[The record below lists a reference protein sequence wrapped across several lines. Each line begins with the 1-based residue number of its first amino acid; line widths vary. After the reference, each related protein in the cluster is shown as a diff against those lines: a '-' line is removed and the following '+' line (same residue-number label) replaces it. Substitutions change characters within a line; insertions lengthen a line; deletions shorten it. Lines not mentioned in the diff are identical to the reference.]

1 MTFDDDASSIL
12 LKRHDGSDRAE
23 MVCLAV
29 AAVRIAVNVD
39 DFSGLCRS
47 VMGSVVNAAIRR
59 LAFMRVL
66 QFITNSYRQ
75 QQPPPFPP
83 QPEFFLLATLST
95 VASCA
100 G

>member
-1 MTFDDDASSIL
+1 MAVAEPPILVFTVVTKHYAYARSGFDGGASSIL

-47 VMGSVVNAAIRR
+47 GH
-59 LAFMRVL
+59 
-66 QFITNSYRQ
+66 
-75 QQPPPFPP
+75 
-83 QPEFFLLATLST
+83 E
-95 VASCA
+95 
-100 G
+100 

>member
-47 VMGSVVNAAIRR
+47 GH
-59 LAFMRVL
+59 
-66 QFITNSYRQ
+66 
-75 QQPPPFPP
+75 
-83 QPEFFLLATLST
+83 E
-95 VASCA
+95 
-100 G
+100 